1 MKNKNEIKRYIKND
15 ELDLEKIIDEFSG
28 YVYKII
34 KNMAILSDEDMEEII
49 SDTFFILWKNKE
61 KLDKEKLLS
70 SYIAGIARN
79 LVKEKARVVNINVD
93 ISNYENIL

>member
-34 KNMAILSDEDMEEII
+34 KNIDKFWVKGGSSMDYNYSEII
-49 SDTFFILWKNKE
+49 CTAIDEIVTA
-61 KLDKEKLLS
+61 KL
-70 SYIAGIARN
+70 
-79 LVKEKARVVNINVD
+79 
-93 ISNYENIL
+93 